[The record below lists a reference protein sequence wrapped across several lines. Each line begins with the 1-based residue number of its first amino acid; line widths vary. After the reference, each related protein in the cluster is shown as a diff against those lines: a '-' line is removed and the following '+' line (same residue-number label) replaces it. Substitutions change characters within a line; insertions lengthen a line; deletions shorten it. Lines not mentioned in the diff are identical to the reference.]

1 MDRSL
6 FRYILRYTWR
16 DQVFLLLV
24 TVISFPLIYIN
35 LEIPKRIVN
44 GAIQGKKIPETFFG
58 FHVTQVSYLM
68 ALSILLLALITING
82 ALKYWI
88 NVYSGVVGE
97 RTLRRL
103 RHDLYWQ
110 VMRFPLPQFKTMSAG
125 EIIPMIVAE
134 TEPVG
139 GFIGD
144 AIVLP
149 IFQGGLLLTYVL
161 FIFNQDLWLGLAAI
175 ALWPPQMYLIPRLQ
189 RTINL
194 LAKERVQTARQL
206 SDRIGES
213 VAGAAEIRG
222 NDTMQLE
229 RADISERLGKIYGIR
244 YDIYRRKFFV
254 KFLNN
259 FLAQVTPFFFYSV
272 GGYLVIRGSLSLG
285 ALVAVLAAYKDI
297 LSPWKELLNWYAT
310 KEDVR
315 IKHEQIVSQFEPP
328 GLVDRK
334 LLENPPDT
342 IPQLAGDV
350 TATGLSYSENG
361 ATNRIDHLSF
371 TVATGEHV
379 ALVGNGNSGKDDLA
393 QLLARLNLT
402 SGGRLN
408 VAGVNFGDVH
418 QAVPGQRIAYA
429 AQNAHIF
436 SGTLAHNL
444 YYGLKHR
451 PVHSAPY
458 DDAGKKL
465 QQQRVHDA
473 LASGNSAYDVRAN
486 WIDYQAAGV
495 ADAGELTV
503 AAVRVLKLVDMER
516 EVVGY
521 GFASTTDPGGH
532 PDLAAK
538 AVAARAR
545 VRDRVGREKLEG
557 CVEFFDRN
565 AYFANMSIA
574 ENILFGMPRHPDFQP
589 ATLANNPAI
598 VTLLRD
604 VGLLDDL
611 CAAGAKVA
619 ALMVELFADVAPDS
633 DLFEQYSFISPEDL
647 PEFRAL
653 VAKMGRRGLTAV
665 SERDKARLLALTFRL
680 VKARHR
686 LGIMDDAMT
695 DRILSARAEFRRRYQ
710 DRDDICEFFEPDRFS
725 AALSIQDNI
734 LFGRVAFEQA
744 SAQGR
749 ISAMV
754 REIAAEAGMSA
765 DLVQLGLEFDVGS
778 AGSRLS
784 YSERQRLAI
793 ARGLLK
799 NPDILVFN
807 EPTSGLDPGM
817 ELRVLR
823 AVLAWARGRTV
834 LWSLS
839 RAELAREFDRVLVFA
854 EGHLV
859 EEGKFEE
866 LEREGNALSQLVA

>member
-1 MDRSL
+1 
-6 FRYILRYTWR
+6 
-16 DQVFLLLV
+16 
-24 TVISFPLIYIN
+24 
-35 LEIPKRIVN
+35 
-44 GAIQGKKIPETFFG
+44 
-58 FHVTQVSYLM
+58 
-68 ALSILLLALITING
+68 
-82 ALKYWI
+82 
-88 NVYSGVVGE
+88 
-97 RTLRRL
+97 
-103 RHDLYWQ
+103 
-110 VMRFPLPQFKTMSAG
+110 
-125 EIIPMIVAE
+125 
-134 TEPVG
+134 
-139 GFIGD
+139 
-144 AIVLP
+144 
-149 IFQGGLLLTYVL
+149 
-161 FIFNQDLWLGLAAI
+161 
-175 ALWPPQMYLIPRLQ
+175 
-189 RTINL
+189 
-194 LAKERVQTARQL
+194 
-206 SDRIGES
+206 
-213 VAGAAEIRG
+213 
-222 NDTMQLE
+222 
-229 RADISERLGKIYGIR
+229 
-244 YDIYRRKFFV
+244 
-254 KFLNN
+254 
-259 FLAQVTPFFFYSV
+259 
-272 GGYLVIRGSLSLG
+272 VIRGSLSLG

-334 LLENPPDT
+334 LLENAPDT
-342 IPQLAGDV
+342 IPRLAGDV

-495 ADAGELTV
+495 ADAGELTA